1 MDRYGSRKAS
11 SGASD
16 RSCTPA
22 SRTATPA
29 VNYPSNIAPQHLF
42 DGVASSEQTYQH
54 TASIPSLNKRQA
66 SSGSNSSLN
75 ERNAEHSPNSDEL
88 RQAKTRISELEFVND
103 LFKGRVDQLEA
114 DSHRAEIQQRES
126 DTQLRFV
133 YEQSQARENV
143 LKHEIEDLKREIES
157 LKYEMGELKNTQPHS
172 KRQRLS
178 DDSSKAVRSQDPS
191 P

>member
-1 MDRYGSRKAS
+1 M
-11 SGASD
+11 
-16 RSCTPA
+16 
-22 SRTATPA
+22 
-29 VNYPSNIAPQHLF
+29 NYPSNIAPQHLF
-42 DGVASSEQTYQH
+42 DGIASAEQPYQH
-54 TASIPSLNKRQA
+54 TASIPSLSKRQA

-75 ERNAEHSPNSDEL
+75 DRNAEHSPNSDAL

-114 DSHRAEIQQRES
+114 DTHRAEIQQRES

-157 LKYEMGELKNTQPHS
+157 LKYEMGELKNTQPLS

-178 DDSSKAVRSQDPS
+178 DDSPKAVRSQDPS

>member
-1 MDRYGSRKAS
+1 MDRYGSRKTS

-22 SRTATPA
+22 SRTATPS
-29 VNYPSNIAPQHLF
+29 VNYSSNIAPQHLF
-42 DGVASSEQTYQH
+42 DGITSSEQPYQH
-54 TASIPSLNKRQA
+54 TSSIPSLNKRQP
-66 SSGSNSSLN
+66 STGSNSSLN
-75 ERNAEHSPNSDEL
+75 DRNAEHSPKSDEL
-88 RQAKTRISELEFVND
+88 RQARTRISELEFVND

-114 DSHRAEIQQRES
+114 DTHRAEIQQRES

-143 LKHEIEDLKREIES
+143 LKHEIENLKREIEG
-157 LKYEMGELKNTQPHS
+157 LKYDIEDLKNTQPLA

-178 DDSSKAVRSQDPS
+178 DDCSNAVRSQNPS
-191 P
+191 T

>member
-22 SRTATPA
+22 SRTATPS

-42 DGVASSEQTYQH
+42 DGIASAEQPYQH
-54 TASIPSLNKRQA
+54 TSSMPSLNKRQP

-75 ERNAEHSPNSDEL
+75 ERNTEHSPSREEL
-88 RQAKTRISELEFVND
+88 RQARTRISELEFVND

-114 DSHRAEIQQRES
+114 DTHRAEIQQRES

-157 LKYEMGELKNTQPHS
+157 LKREIGDLQNAQPHT

-178 DDSSKAVRSQDPS
+178 DDSSNAVRSRNSS

>member
-1 MDRYGSRKAS
+1 M
-11 SGASD
+11 
-16 RSCTPA
+16 
-22 SRTATPA
+22 
-29 VNYPSNIAPQHLF
+29 NYPSNIAPQHLF
-42 DGVASSEQTYQH
+42 DGVASSEQHYQH
-54 TASIPSLNKRQA
+54 TAPIPSLNKRQP

-88 RQAKTRISELEFVND
+88 RQARTRISELEFVND

-114 DSHRAEIQQRES
+114 DTHRAEIQQRES

-133 YEQSQARENV
+133 YEQSQARENG

-157 LKYEMGELKNTQPHS
+157 LKYEIGELKDNQPQT
-172 KRQRLS
+172 KRLRLS